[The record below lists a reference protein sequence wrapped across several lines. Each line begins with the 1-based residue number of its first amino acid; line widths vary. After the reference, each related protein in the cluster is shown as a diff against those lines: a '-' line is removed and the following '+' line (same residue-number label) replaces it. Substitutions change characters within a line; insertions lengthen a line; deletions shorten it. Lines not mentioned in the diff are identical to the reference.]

1 MTSSTRYPVPAGR
14 ARVEEVILR
23 SRFITTAGPAAN
35 VEGAKAFIA
44 AVRAEFS
51 DATHNCY
58 AFAAGPPG
66 STAMAGMS
74 DDGEPSG
81 TAGRPMLAVV
91 LGSGVGD
98 LAVVV
103 TRYYGGT
110 KLGTGGLVRA
120 YSGGVKAVLEVLA
133 VREKVS
139 LVTVLLSGAYRWV
152 TPVERLLPELE
163 ASVVSREFAA
173 EVTWEV
179 QAPEERVAELVAA
192 VGEMSAGEVVVVIG
206 G

>member
-1 MTSSTRYPVPAGR
+1 MTSATRYPVPVGR
-14 ARVEEVILR
+14 ARVEEVIMR
-23 SRFITTAGPAAN
+23 SRFITTAGPAAS
-35 VEGAKAFIA
+35 VEEAKAF
-44 AVRAEFS
+44 VTEMRAEFA

-66 STAMAGMS
+66 STGMAGMS
-74 DDGEPSG
+74 DDGEPGG

-103 TRYYGGT
+103 TRYYGGA

-120 YSGGVKAVLEVLA
+120 YSGGVKAVLEMLP

-139 LVTVLLSGAYRWV
+139 YATILVSGPYSYV
-152 TPVERLLPELE
+152 TPLERLLPEFE
-163 ASVVSREFAA
+163 AAIISRDFAA
-173 EVTWEV
+173 DVTWQI
-179 QAPEERVAELVAA
+179 QAPEEQSDGLAAALVELSR
-192 VGEMSAGEVVVVIG
+192 GELQVVR
-206 G
+206 